1 MATIVNTSLNTEPR
15 LGNLRYNISTMERS
29 VNPVMSV
36 DVEKF
41 GKGEDLSDTKPTQ
54 KIHESFE
61 WLSAIFNG
69 AASNRVMNTMR
80 IAEDENCA
88 PRIFVGR
95 QANLVPLVTLVHSV
109 VLKCLLW
116 KVVLSILTLNNS
128 VSKTL

>member
-15 LGNLRYNISTMERS
+15 LGNLRYNLSTMERS

-61 WLSAIFNG
+61 DDIDTTKKDCSKLYWQPPG
-69 AASNRVMNTMR
+69 T
-80 IAEDENCA
+80 
-88 PRIFVGR
+88 
-95 QANLVPLVTLVHSV
+95 
-109 VLKCLLW
+109 VLQ
-116 KVVLSILTLNNS
+116 
-128 VSKTL
+128 

>member
-15 LGNLRYNISTMERS
+15 LGNLRYNLSTMERS

-80 IAEDENCA
+80 IVEDENCA

-95 QANLVPLVTLVHSV
+95 QANLVPTRDPGTLCCV
-109 VLKCLLW
+109 
-116 KVVLSILTLNNS
+116 NS
-128 VSKTL
+128 SSSCGLRIP